1 MDFSQVNRVIVNG
14 KEVRE
19 ILDYDSS
26 HDALWQKKP
35 DGWHTVWEGT
45 KKIGSTYIDPKA
57 QETKFLF
64 GTVPYSDR
72 IRLRVYFWADLNIG
86 DKNFATYLT
95 TTHTEGIRMSVS
107 EFIPANP
114 SGDPND
120 RPTSSQSP
128 VSYDNSAFDSTE
140 TTLAKASMKAVIGAT
155 ATDYNMSCEAV
166 LKYNK
171 DSGEIYGEYHKSHSE
186 SKMKLA
192 AIMTIKKIEVYY

>member
-1 MDFSQVNRVIVNG
+1 MDFSQVKRVIIDK
-14 KEVRE
+14 KEVAT
-19 ILDYDSS
+19 IFDS
-26 HDALWQKKP
+26 HTNTLWQKSP
-35 DGWHTVWEGT
+35 PGWHTVWEGT

-72 IRLRVYFWADLNIG
+72 IRLRVYFLADHNAG
-86 DKNFATYLT
+86 DKRFNTYLT
-95 TTHTEGIRMSVS
+95 TTHTEGIRMYLS
-107 EFIPANP
+107 EFIPADP
-114 SGDPND
+114 SGDTNDPPNQD
-120 RPTSSQSP
+120 QSP

-166 LKYNK
+166 LQYNK
-171 DSGEIYGEYHKSHSE
+171 DTGEIYGEYHKSHSQ

-192 AIMTIKKIEVYY
+192 AIMTIIKIEVYY